1 MEEAKTIQRRVRVNL
16 SQTAKGLIQID
27 CTAESENPEE
37 IERLLSDAVE
47 DARKVIKAKGLTE
60 VSA

>member
-37 IERLLSDAVE
+37 IEQLLSDAVE
-47 DARKVIKAKGLTE
+47 NARKVIKSKGLTE

>member
-16 SQTAKGLIQID
+16 SQTSKGLIQID
-27 CTAESENPEE
+27 CTAESENPQE
-37 IERLLSDAVE
+37 IKQLLSDAV
-47 DARKVIKAKGLTE
+47 DTAREVIKEKGLTE

>member
-16 SQTAKGLIQID
+16 SQTSKGLIQID
-27 CTAESENPEE
+27 CTAESETPQE
-37 IERLLSDAVE
+37 IKQLLSDAV
-47 DARKVIKAKGLTE
+47 DTAREVIKEKGLTE